1 MELKVTST
9 KDLPAGKMM
18 GIESNGGKVLIA
30 NLSGNYYAIGNICT
44 HMGCKLSEGSLDGE
58 KVQCPCHGST
68 FDIRNGSVLKGPA
81 KNPEPVF
88 KTRVD
93 GDQILVIINS

>member
-1 MELKVTST
+1 MEIKVTST
-9 KDLPAGKMM
+9 KDLPAGKMI
-18 GIESNGGKVLIA
+18 GIESNGEKVLIA
-30 NLSGNYYAIGNICT
+30 NLNGEYYAIGNVCT
-44 HMGCKLSEGSLDGE
+44 HMGCILSEGSLVGE

-81 KNPEPVF
+81 TKPEAVF

-93 GDQILVIINS
+93 GDQIFVSING